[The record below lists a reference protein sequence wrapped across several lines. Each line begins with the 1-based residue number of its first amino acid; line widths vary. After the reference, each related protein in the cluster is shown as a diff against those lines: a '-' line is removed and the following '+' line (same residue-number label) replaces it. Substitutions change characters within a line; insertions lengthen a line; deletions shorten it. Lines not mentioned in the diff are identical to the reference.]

1 MKKNIF
7 SAILMAMLVFVTSF
21 SFTSCQQEE
30 LDTNQFTGEL
40 KILAFGPSPVARGG
54 KLHIIGSGMSSV
66 SSVVFPTNIEVTEI
80 EKVSN
85 EEIVVIVP
93 QAAQPGLI
101 TVKAGSKEAT
111 SATHISYTEPVGF
124 AEEGAITPNP
134 VKPGETL
141 TIKGTYLN
149 LVQQVIFEKGVV
161 VEVPN
166 EDRTKQLEEIKVVV
180 PAEAKTGKISL
191 AFAAT
196 GDTLLNEIPS
206 KEVVEIVV
214 PSVEKITELMDTKPG
229 DQITITGKD
238 FDLVVALIGT
248 RGDTLDFTLNDAFTA
263 LTFTVPADVCNGIIN
278 VATASGV
285 KVPVATIGV
294 ALPKE
299 IHMTPDEELRAGD
312 VITINGKSLELVTS
326 VDFPTSAG
334 VATAEIITKS
344 ATEITVAMPEGAV
357 SGSVVLN
364 TVASVS
370 VNSATEAGLEFRT
383 QKPIFKNFANAEL
396 SLGSLVTIYGKNL
409 DLVTKVTF
417 TGGAAVEEFVEASAT
432 CIKVQMPTGDAETG
446 ALTLTM
452 ANGETVE
459 TGVLTVNLPEFCY
472 ITAWPELVDGEL
484 LRAGSVLIVTVD
496 HSDRLTGV
504 LANGSATQFMVNENM
519 LYILTPYNGKAGCV
533 FTLVSD
539 NGSIEYKY
547 DLKPNTEIE
556 TVLWTGLHA
565 PGGWGQDV
573 CKELSWGGYDWST
586 VAEGMDLRIYYT
598 MDPAAEGT
606 AVIRAGNG
614 SWSALPTWK
623 TLPGSDGDG
632 NVPVT
637 GAEQYLSITL
647 TQADLDQLVNNG
659 GLVVCGAWFIITKV
673 SLVEH
678 VSLEEV
684 LWRGEAIA
692 DGWGNQPVF
701 FEDGGAEL
709 IAAGLKVGSILRF
722 YIEPIREDEAWALKL
737 TEGHWGPV
745 FTFFTNDPGCT
756 EEHVLWDLSEHKGA
770 CELTVTQEIYDA
782 IVTPGGWGNVFI
794 YNGNNVKGTK
804 ITIE

>member
-1 MKKNIF
+1 
-7 SAILMAMLVFVTSF
+7 MAMLVFVTSF
-21 SFTSCQQEE
+21 GFTSCQQEE

-66 SSVVFPTNIEVTEI
+66 NTVVFPTNVEVTEI

-101 TVKAGSKEAT
+101 TVKAGGKEAT

-149 LVQQVIFEKGVV
+149 LVQQVIFEKGVA
-161 VEVPN
+161 VEVSN
-166 EDRTKQLEEIKVVV
+166 EDRTKQLDEITVVV

-229 DQITITGKD
+229 DQITLNGKD

-312 VITINGKSLELVTS
+312 VIAINGKSLELVTS

-364 TVASVS
+364 TAASVS
-370 VNSATEAGLEFRT
+370 VSSATEAGLEFRT
-383 QKPIFKNFANAEL
+383 QKPVFKNFANAEL
-396 SLGSLVTIYGKNL
+396 SLGSLVTIYGKNF

-432 CIKVQMPTGDAETG
+432 CIKVQMPTGNAETG

-472 ITAWPELVDGEL
+472 VTAWPELVDGEL

-556 TVLWTGLHA
+556 TVIWTGMHSA
-565 PGGWGQDV
+565 GGWAAGMA
-573 CKELSWGGYDWST
+573 ELAWGGYDWST
-586 VAEGMDLRIYYT
+586 VQPGMELKVQFT
-598 MDPAAEGT
+598 VDPAKEYGCQ
-606 AVIRAGNG
+606 IRFGNG
-614 SWSALPTWK
+614 SWSALPGTK
-623 TLPGSDGDG
+623 EFEGADNDG
-632 NVPVT
+632 NIAMADDLTEYSFV
-637 GAEQYLSITL
+637 L
-647 TQADLDQLVNNG
+647 TQEMIDEMNANG
-659 GLVVCGAWFIITKV
+659 GLVICGAWFILTKV
-673 SLVEH
+673 SIVEH

-709 IAAGLKVGSILRF
+709 LAAGLKVGSILRF
-722 YIEPIREDEAWALKL
+722 YIEPIRADEAWALKL